1 MIVPNATQS
10 WQFGS
15 TNETRNVGDTEL
27 VQESNGTSLKLTGSG
42 YLTQNVNSTKNLSAL
57 TLSAWI
63 KPDYSQGS
71 PQFTVIS
78 KESTF
83 LLAVNNVIPPTKRA
97 IFSVFDGIK
106 WQTVES
112 SSSIPE
118 EWTHL
123 AATFNDSSI
132 VIYVNGKLESSLQT
146 SGVPTLA
153 VNGTLTTKTVDSL
166 SSNAD
171 IIIGAYLNTLR
182 GTSTNQFSGLIKD
195 VKLYDSLLSP
205 SQISQLYEQNNMGA
219 NATTSNFS
227 LNNSTLADQVSMIDA
242 INLAIN
248 SASSQVNSTISIV
261 PILKSDKESF
271 LITEN
276 PQLQFQ
282 YLDNST
288 ILENTQKTITRDLVQ
303 LDNIE
308 GNLNKTESVLNETHS
323 APPITSE
330 KINLVQQKIDEAQQ
344 QVQDAQQQIQLAL
357 VQPQDQTVVDD
368 ALKQTH
374 EALAQ

>member
-1 MIVPNATQS
+1 LITSTFVTPFSISSNYWGKAFADDSVPTNSTVSVPTNSTVSVPTNSTVSVPTNSTVSVPTNSTVSIPTNYTDSVPTNSTVSVPTNSTRNDMIVPNATQS

-166 SSNAD
+166 SSYAD
-171 IIIGAYLNTLR
+171 IIIVDYLNTLIDN
-182 GTSTNQFSGLIKD
+182 TK
-195 VKLYDSLLSP
+195 Y
-205 SQISQLYEQNNMGA
+205 
-219 NATTSNFS
+219 NFF
-227 LNNSTLADQVSMIDA
+227 AY
-242 INLAIN
+242 IN
-248 SASSQVNSTISIV
+248 
-261 PILKSDKESF
+261 
-271 LITEN
+271 
-276 PQLQFQ
+276 
-282 YLDNST
+282 
-288 ILENTQKTITRDLVQ
+288 
-303 LDNIE
+303 
-308 GNLNKTESVLNETHS
+308 
-323 APPITSE
+323 
-330 KINLVQQKIDEAQQ
+330 
-344 QVQDAQQQIQLAL
+344 
-357 VQPQDQTVVDD
+357 
-368 ALKQTH
+368 
-374 EALAQ
+374 